1 MTAPLDLRF
10 FSDGRPYLNAWQAAL
25 YVGYDVQAPESTDRA
40 VRSFLEWAR
49 QRGMPTLHRGR
60 RVLFR
65 RVDLDRALAGPVAE
79 QKPLEN
85 VTALEQYAIRLAR
98 GEVR

>member
-1 MTAPLDLRF
+1 
-10 FSDGRPYLNAWQAAL
+10 
-25 YVGYDVQAPESTDRA
+25 
-40 VRSFLEWAR
+40 
-49 QRGMPTLHRGR
+49 MPTLHRGR